1 MSDVITKLQQLNKS
15 DEYPLHMPGH
25 KRNYQAGF
33 GVNLNAI
40 DSTGTLTD
48 SNRIG
53 EANILAG
60 AYGIDITEIIG
71 YDNLY
76 EAEGMLKDAMER
88 AARVYGAEETF
99 FLVNGSTVG
108 ILSAIT
114 AVAKRGERIL
124 VARNCHKAVFHAIEL
139 RELQAVYLHPEYVS
153 DWDMPGT
160 ISVEEVRAQL
170 EKYPDCKAVVITSPT
185 YEGLVSD
192 VEAIAGLAH
201 EKGIPL
207 IVDEAHG
214 AHLIFDERF
223 PKSALQCD
231 ADIVIQSMHKTLPS
245 FTQTALIHMKKGY
258 VDTARIK
265 EYIGY
270 YQTSSPSYL
279 FMAGMDYC
287 IGQIEE
293 KGSHL
298 WDSFFAMR
306 EEFLKKMVML
316 KYIRILQGNDP
327 CKLVISVKGTSL
339 SGNELQK
346 ILLDKYHIQLEMAAE
361 TYVLGIVTMCDT
373 KDGFDRLA
381 RALLEI
387 DGKLQREVCKERTE
401 VQKELQG
408 KDANKQDCS
417 EIESKDDKNNSV
429 LFSANTCTEDII
441 YTLAEVREK
450 ETEKIPLKDSEGR
463 ICASFVNLYPPGIP
477 LFLPGEKIAEEHII
491 LMERYLKKG
500 MHVQGIADGR
510 ICVCK

>member
-25 KRNYQAGF
+25 KRNYQAG
-33 GVNLNAI
+33 GLADLDGIGSAGMLVD
-40 DSTGTLTD
+40 DSVETGEV
-48 SNRIG
+48 SV
-53 EANILAG
+53 LAD
-60 AYGIDITEIIG
+60 AYGIDITEIVG

-88 AARVYGAEETF
+88 AAKVYGAEETF

-114 AVAKRGERIL
+114 AVTKRGERIL

-139 RELQAVYLHPEYVS
+139 RELQVVYLHPEYVS

-160 ISVEEVRAQL
+160 ICVEEVKDQL

-192 VEAIAGLAH
+192 VEAIAELVH

-214 AHLIFDERF
+214 AHLVFDERF
-223 PKSALQCD
+223 PKSALACG
-231 ADIVIQSMHKTLPS
+231 ADVVIQSMHKTLPS

-298 WDSFFAMR
+298 WDSFFVMR
-306 EEFLKKMVML
+306 EEFLEKMAML

-346 ILLDKYHIQLEMAAE
+346 ILLKKYHIQLEMTAE
-361 TYVLGIVTMCDT
+361 TYVLGIITMCDT
-373 KDGFDRLA
+373 KEGFDRLA
-381 RALLEI
+381 EALLEI
-387 DGKLQREVCKERTE
+387 DAELSHVNTNEVPFT
-401 VQKELQG
+401 
-408 KDANKQDCS
+408 
-417 EIESKDDKNNSV
+417 
-429 LFSANTCTEDII
+429 ANTFPEDIV
-441 YTLAEVREK
+441 YTLAEVKEK
-450 ETEKIPLKDSEGR
+450 ETEEIPLEKSVGKV
-463 ICASFVNLYPPGIP
+463 CASYVNLYPPGIP
-477 LFLPGEKIAEEHII
+477 LFLPGEKIKEEHIALI
-491 LMERYLKKG
+491 ERYRKKD
-500 MHVQGIADGR
+500 MHVQGIVEGR

>member
-25 KRNYQAGF
+25 KRNYQAG
-33 GVNLNAI
+33 GLADLDGIGSAGMLVD
-40 DSTGTLTD
+40 DSVETGEV
-48 SNRIG
+48 SV
-53 EANILAG
+53 LAD
-60 AYGIDITEIIG
+60 AYGIDITEIVG

-88 AARVYGAEETF
+88 AAKVYGAEETF

-114 AVAKRGERIL
+114 AVTKRGERIL

-139 RELQAVYLHPEYVS
+139 RELQVVYLHPEYVS

-160 ISVEEVRAQL
+160 ICVEEVKDQL

-192 VEAIAGLAH
+192 VEAIAELVH

-214 AHLIFDERF
+214 AHLVFDERF
-223 PKSALQCD
+223 PKSALACG
-231 ADIVIQSMHKTLPS
+231 ADVVIQSMHKTLPS

-293 KGSHL
+293 KGSRL
-298 WDSFFAMR
+298 WDSFFVMR
-306 EEFLKKMVML
+306 EEFLEKMAML

-346 ILLDKYHIQLEMAAE
+346 ILLKKYHIQFEMAAE

-373 KDGFDRLA
+373 KEGFDRLA
-381 RALLEI
+381 EALLEI
-387 DGKLQREVCKERTE
+387 DAELSHVNTNEVPFT
-401 VQKELQG
+401 
-408 KDANKQDCS
+408 
-417 EIESKDDKNNSV
+417 
-429 LFSANTCTEDII
+429 ANTFPEDIV
-441 YTLAEVREK
+441 YTLAEVKEK
-450 ETEKIPLKDSEGR
+450 ETEEIPLEKSVGKV
-463 ICASFVNLYPPGIP
+463 CASYVNLYPPGIP
-477 LFLPGEKIAEEHII
+477 LFLPGEKIAEEHIALI
-491 LMERYLKKG
+491 ERYRKKE
-500 MHVQGIADGR
+500 MHVQGIAEGR

>member
-25 KRNYQAGF
+25 KRNYQAG
-33 GVNLNAI
+33 GLADLDGIGSAGMLVD
-40 DSTGTLTD
+40 DSVETGEV
-48 SNRIG
+48 SV
-53 EANILAG
+53 LAD
-60 AYGIDITEIIG
+60 AYGIDITEIVG

-88 AARVYGAEETF
+88 AAKVYGAEETF

-114 AVAKRGERIL
+114 AVTKRGERIL

-139 RELQAVYLHPEYVS
+139 RELQVVYLHPEYVS

-160 ISVEEVRAQL
+160 ICVEEVKDQL

-192 VEAIAGLAH
+192 VEAIAELVH

-214 AHLIFDERF
+214 AHLVFDERF
-223 PKSALQCD
+223 PKSALACG
-231 ADIVIQSMHKTLPS
+231 ADVVIQSMHKTLPS

-293 KGSHL
+293 KGSRL
-298 WDSFFAMR
+298 WDSFFVMR
-306 EEFLKKMVML
+306 EEFLEKMAML

-346 ILLDKYHIQLEMAAE
+346 ILLKKYHIQFEMAAE

-373 KDGFDRLA
+373 KEGFDRLA
-381 RALLEI
+381 EALLEI
-387 DGKLQREVCKERTE
+387 DAELSHVNTNEVPFT
-401 VQKELQG
+401 
-408 KDANKQDCS
+408 
-417 EIESKDDKNNSV
+417 
-429 LFSANTCTEDII
+429 ANTFPEDIV
-441 YTLAEVREK
+441 YTLAEVKEK
-450 ETEKIPLKDSEGR
+450 ETEEIPLEKSVGKV
-463 ICASFVNLYPPGIP
+463 CASYVNLYPPGIP
-477 LFLPGEKIAEEHII
+477 LFLPGEKIAEEHIALI
-491 LMERYLKKG
+491 ERYQKKD
-500 MHVQGIADGR
+500 MHVQGIVEGR

>member
-25 KRNYQAGF
+25 KRNYQAG
-33 GVNLNAI
+33 GLADLDGIGSAGMLVD
-40 DSTGTLTD
+40 DSVE
-48 SNRIG
+48 IG
-53 EANILAG
+53 EVSVLAD

-76 EAEGMLKDAMER
+76 EAEGMLKDAMGR
-88 AARVYGAEETF
+88 AAKVYGAEETF

-114 AVAKRGERIL
+114 AVTKRGERIL

-139 RELQAVYLHPEYVS
+139 RELQAVYLHPEYVA

-160 ISVEEVRAQL
+160 ICVEEVRAQL

-192 VEAIAGLAH
+192 VEAIAELAH

-214 AHLIFDERF
+214 AHLVFDERF
-223 PKSALQCD
+223 PKSALACG
-231 ADIVIQSMHKTLPS
+231 ADVVIQSMHKTLPS
-245 FTQTALIHMKKGY
+245 FTQTALIHMRKGY

-293 KGSHL
+293 KGSCL

-306 EEFLKKMVML
+306 EEFLKKMAML

-327 CKLVISVKGTSL
+327 CKLMISIKGTSL

-346 ILLDKYHIQLEMAAE
+346 ILLKKYHIQLEMAAE

-373 KDGFDRLA
+373 KEGFDRLA
-381 RALLEI
+381 EALLEI
-387 DGKLQREVCKERTE
+387 DAELSHVNTNEVPFT
-401 VQKELQG
+401 
-408 KDANKQDCS
+408 
-417 EIESKDDKNNSV
+417 
-429 LFSANTCTEDII
+429 ANTFSEDIV

-450 ETEKIPLKDSEGR
+450 ETEEIPLEKSVGK
-463 ICASFVNLYPPGIP
+463 ICATYVNLYPPGIP
-477 LFLPGEKIAEEHII
+477 LFLPGEKITEEHIALI
-491 LMERYLKKG
+491 ERYRKKD
-500 MHVQGIADGR
+500 MHVQGIAEGR